1 MTDNNF
7 QTGMHRSEES
17 NDLRPASK
25 DRTGGGETHRAG
37 FVGIIGRPN
46 AGKSTLFNRL
56 LGQKLSII
64 THKAQ
69 TTRHRIPGF
78 YSDEGC
84 QIVFLDTPGIIQ
96 PSYLLQE
103 KMMDKVTRLRNDADL
118 LLHIV
123 DGRRPPDPEDVV
135 WETLAELKL
144 PVMLVLNKIDLLGEQ
159 SIDEAIGACIRNFDY
174 SDTVAISAT
183 EGPGVDELLSRIR
196 DRLPAG
202 PAFYPK
208 EEASDLTMRFFV
220 SELIREQLF
229 LLYEKE
235 VPYSCAVNVVDYREE
250 EDIDHIDAEIV
261 VNRPSQK
268 GILIGKKGVRLKELG
283 IRSRM
288 EIEKLTG
295 KQAHLKLFV
304 KVREKWREKENFLKS
319 YGYR

>member
-1 MTDNNF
+1 MSEETK
-7 QTGMHRSEES
+7 TGEVHRS
-17 NDLRPASK
+17 
-25 DRTGGGETHRAG
+25 G

-78 YSDEGC
+78 YSDDTC

-96 PSYLLQE
+96 PAYLLQE
-103 KMMDKVTRLRNDADL
+103 KMMDKVLRLRNDADL
-118 LLHIV
+118 LVHMV
-123 DGRRPPDPEDVV
+123 DGRRPPDADDVV
-135 WETLAELKL
+135 WETLAQLKL
-144 PVMLVLNKIDLLGEQ
+144 PVILAVNKADLLGGQDSAE
-159 SIDEAIGACIRNFDY
+159 EVIGICRERFEYVDAL
-174 SDTVAISAT
+174 AISALD
-183 EGPGVDELLSRIR
+183 GSGVDALVALIR
-196 DRLPAG
+196 DRLPPG

-208 EEASDLTMRFFV
+208 DQASDLTMRFFV

-235 VPYSCAVNVVDYREE
+235 VPYSCAVNVVEYREE
-250 EDIDHIDAEIV
+250 DDIDHIDAEIV
-261 VNRPSQK
+261 VSRNSQK
-268 GILIGKKGVRLKELG
+268 GILIGKKGAHLKELG
-283 IRSRM
+283 IRSRK
-288 EIEKLTG
+288 EIEQLTG
-295 KQAHLKLFV
+295 KQANLKLFV